1 MALTV
6 VDRDSLG
13 ENRIMVKRIIIGIS
27 GASGVVYAIDLLK
40 TLRNLPQDIEIHGVV
55 SQWAR
60 ENLRIETDMKLTELY
75 DLMDYH
81 YANHDMAA
89 TIASGSYLI
98 DAMVIVPASMKT
110 VAGIACGFHDSLIG
124 RAADVT
130 LKEQRKLIIVPRE
143 TPLSVIHLEN
153 LTKLAKLGAHI
164 IPPIPAFYHPPQ
176 SVEEL
181 IRQQTTKMLDSL
193 GIEHNVAERWQG
205 SSRFNKG

>member
-1 MALTV
+1 MIKKLIV
-6 VDRDSLG
+6 
-13 ENRIMVKRIIIGIS
+13 GIS
-27 GASGVVYAIDLLK
+27 GASGIVYTIDLLK
-40 TLRNLPQDIEIHGVV
+40 TLRSLPIEIEIHGVV
-55 SQWAR
+55 SHWAR
-60 ENLRIETDMKLTELY
+60 ENLRIESSMKLSELY

-89 TIASGSYLI
+89 RIASGSYLI
-98 DAMVIVPASMKT
+98 DAMVIMPASMKT

-153 LTKLAKLGAHI
+153 LTKLAKMGAHI

-176 SVEEL
+176 SVDEL
-181 IRQQTTKMLDSL
+181 IRQQTTKILDSL
-193 GIEHNVAERWQG
+193 HIEHPFAERWQG
-205 SSRFNKG
+205 SSRAQ

>member
-1 MALTV
+1 MT
-6 VDRDSLG
+6 
-13 ENRIMVKRIIIGIS
+13 KRIIVGIS
-27 GASGVVYAIDLLK
+27 GASGIVYAIDLLQ
-40 TLRNLPQDIEIHGVV
+40 TLRQLKIDVEIHGVV

-60 ENLRIETDMKLTELY
+60 ENLRIETTMGLSDLY

-176 SVEEL
+176 SIDEL

-193 GIEHNVAERWQG
+193 GITYPDAERWQG
-205 SSRFNKG
+205 SFRTSKR